1 MNIKDILNKPV
12 LSLYEGELIGSI
24 DTIWFD
30 KKLKNLIAVELVSED
45 ELRFVVHT
53 KNIYHVGKNAVTI
66 KNTDHADLK
75 ENLEPFD
82 YVKNPIG
89 NKVYTING
97 ELKGV
102 IHNIELNDK
111 FVITKINLDKETE
124 IDLTKIAN
132 CSKNTILIYDESTK
146 VNVNRF
152 KFLSKPKKF
161 KTKSEIS
168 VTTLP
173 IISEPESANDEESKP
188 IIMPKPTLENKPKI
202 VNNTSFILGRKVNKD
217 IFGLNNDIIVKK
229 NTKITQQVIKTASR
243 FGKLKE
249 LMIFSE

>member
-12 LSLYEGELIGSI
+12 LSLYEGELIGII

-30 KKLKNLIAVELVSED
+30 KKLKNLVAIELVSED
-45 ELRFVVHT
+45 NLRFVVHT

-111 FVITKINLDKETE
+111 FLITKVNLDKDIE
-124 IDLTKIAN
+124 IDLAKIAN
-132 CSKNTILIYDESTK
+132 CSKNTILIYDENTTI
-146 VNVNRF
+146 NVNKF
-152 KFLSKPKKF
+152 KFLAKPKKM
-161 KTKSEIS
+161 KTKKDIN

-173 IISEPESANDEESKP
+173 IISEPEQADDEERKHIVLP
-188 IIMPKPTLENKPKI
+188 IPTLTNEQKI

-229 NTKITQQVIKTASR
+229 NTKITQQIIKNASR